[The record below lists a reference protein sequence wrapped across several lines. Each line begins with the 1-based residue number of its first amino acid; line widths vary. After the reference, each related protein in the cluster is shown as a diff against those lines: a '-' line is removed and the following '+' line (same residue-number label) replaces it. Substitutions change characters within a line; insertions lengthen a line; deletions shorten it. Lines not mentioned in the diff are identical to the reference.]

1 MLLEAMVS
9 KRPLSLDRP
18 IDELLALAILPR

>member
-1 MLLEAMVS
+1 MLFEAMVS
-9 KRPLSLDRP
+9 KRPLSLDRS

>member
-1 MLLEAMVS
+1 MLLEAMTCM
-9 KRPLSLDRP
+9 RLQSLGRS